1 MIGYVLVGAVLIAF
15 VAYQLSTERRRRS
28 DAPFSTASDGFD
40 PVSVSSADD
49 ASEGHHHHQGGHHGH
64 HHGDDQTG
72 DFGGHH
78 GGDFGGHHDGDFG
91 GTDFGGTDFGGH
103 HD

>member
-1 MIGYVLVGAVLIAF
+1 MIGYVLAGAVLIAF
-15 VAYQLSTERRRRS
+15 VAYQLSNERRRRS
-28 DAPFSTASDGFD
+28 DAPLSTASDGLD
-40 PVSVSSADD
+40 PVSVSYATDD
-49 ASEGHHHHQGGHHGH
+49 SQEHHH

-78 GGDFGGHHDGDFG
+78 GGDVGGHHGGDYG
-91 GTDFGGTDFGGH
+91 GTDFGGGDYSGSDFGGH